1 MLAREATATMG
12 YAMCPPPSAIR
23 RFVAPGAFPWDAM
36 SAFSRGAFPW
46 DAMGAFS
53 RGAFPWDAMGAF
65 SRDETKVLQVGPT
78 RA

>member
-1 MLAREATATMG
+1 MG

-23 RFVAPGAFPWDAM
+23 RFVAPDAFPRDAT

-46 DAMGAFS
+46 DV
-53 RGAFPWDAMGAF
+53 MGAF